1 MNAPVAGTITK
12 FLVNEEDTV
21 TVGQDLLKLELGV
34 EKKSEGQQKVT
45 KEPNA
50 LGSND
55 ESATSQPELESEKR
69 STSQDSSFSSPRSS
83 SSSEKES
90 KTTAQ
95 EQTPSNAKNEPQ
107 TREKPESKTPEPM
120 KSSSKPTSNISPY
133 GNRQEQRVN
142 PH

>member
-21 TVGQDLLKLELGV
+21 TVGQDLLKLELGI

-45 KEPNA
+45 TQPNS

-55 ESATSQPELESEKR
+55 KSATSQPESESEKR
-69 STSQDSSFSSPRSS
+69 STPQDFSLSSPRSS

-95 EQTPSNAKNEPQ
+95 EQTLSNAKNEPQ
-107 TREKPESKTPEPM
+107 TREKPEFKAPESM
-120 KSSSKPTSNISPY
+120 KSSSKPTSNNSPY

-142 PH
+142 PY